1 MTVTLPGLEDDTEQ
15 RIEWGNDVV
24 RVAIA
29 HGPHTA
35 PRLVALWHVDEGRP
49 DLAGLRRSALP
60 VLEVAVLGDG
70 RSGTSGKRHVDGAA
84 AQRMRLV
91 GTEEEPAEGPD
102 GGPVR
107 RLLLHLDDAESG
119 LRATVHYELADT
131 VPVLRTWAELSADR
145 DLVLDHV
152 TTGVVSGL
160 GHAARWESE
169 LAVWEAANPWSG
181 EFRWRRSTLAERG
194 LYDVGMVRFGQ
205 VGSKNRIS
213 LTSTGAWS
221 TSEHLPMGLVE
232 DTRTGRL
239 LAWQVETSGAWH
251 TELGDRYDDVYL
263 AAMGPTAH
271 EHQWAGLLAPGSSY
285 MSVPVSLAVV
295 PGAAAGAEATLDA
308 MGAALTTHR
317 RRTRR
322 RHPDHDTL
330 PVVYNDFLNT
340 LMSDPTTDRELPLI
354 EAAADLGAEYY
365 VIDAGWYDDENGG
378 WWDSVGQ
385 WEPSTKRFPDG
396 GLGGLIDRIRD
407 HGMRPGLWLEPEVV
421 GVRSPVAHTLPE
433 EAFFQR
439 HGQRV
444 AEWGRYQLDLRHP
457 AARAHLDTVV
467 DRLVSTFGLAYL
479 KLDHNIDIGPGT
491 DAGTGQAPGT
501 GLLEH
506 GRAFL
511 DWAGAVLDRHPGL
524 VIEACAAGGSR
535 TDAATG
541 SVFPVQSVTDQ
552 QDYRATPPI
561 AAAAP
566 LALPP
571 EQTGVWACVDGTMDR
586 EQLAFSLVTALLSR
600 VHLTG
605 RVDTLDADQ
614 RTVVREALAAY
625 REVRSAVGRSV
636 PVWPLGLPGW
646 RDPWIVQ
653 GARDG
658 DHLYLAVWRRG
669 ASDDDAP
676 DTLRVPLPGRAAG
689 EAVEVLYPRWGGES
703 VVVADDGQALELK
716 LPGLTSARLLRVRVA
731 P

>member
-1 MTVTLPGLEDDTEQ
+1 MTVTLPGLEDSTEQ
-15 RIEWGNDVV
+15 RLEWGNDVV
-24 RVAIA
+24 RVVVA

-35 PRLVALWHVDEGRP
+35 PRLVALWHTGEARP
-49 DLAGLRRSALP
+49 DVDGQRRSALP

-84 AQRMRLV
+84 AQRMRLT
-91 GTEEEPAEGPD
+91 GTEQDTDEG
-102 GGPVR
+102 GVR
-107 RLLLHLDDAESG
+107 HLRLCLADPESG
-119 LRATVHYELADT
+119 LRAVVHYEVA
-131 VPVLRTWAELSADR
+131 VGIPVLRTWAELTSDR
-145 DLVLDHV
+145 ELVLDHV
-152 TTGVVSGL
+152 TTGVVAGL
-160 GHAARWESE
+160 GHAARWEHE

-221 TSEHLPMGLVE
+221 TSEHLAMGLVE

-251 TELGDRYDDVYL
+251 AELGDRYDDVYL
-263 AAMGPTAH
+263 AVMGPTAH
-271 EHQWAGLLAPGSSY
+271 EHHWAGHLDATTRFT
-285 MSVPVSLAVV
+285 SVPVSLAVV
-295 PGAAAGAEATLDA
+295 PGAADGPEATLDA
-308 MGAALTTHR
+308 VGAALTAHR

-322 RHPDHDTL
+322 QHPDHEAL
-330 PVVYNDFLNT
+330 PVVYNDFLNA
-340 LMSDPTTDRELPLI
+340 LMSDPTTERELPLI

-365 VIDAGWYDDENGG
+365 VIDAGWYDDEQGG

-385 WEPSTKRFPDG
+385 WEPSTTRFPDG
-396 GLGGLIDRIRD
+396 GLGGIVDRIRA
-407 HGMRPGLWLEPEVV
+407 HGMQPGLWLEPEVV
-421 GVRSPVAHTLPE
+421 GVRSPVARTLPDA
-433 EAFFQR
+433 AFFQR
-439 HGQRV
+439 HGHRV
-444 AEWGRYQLDLRHP
+444 TEWGRHQLDLRHT
-457 AARAHLDTVV
+457 AAREHLDTVI

-491 DAGTGQAPGT
+491 DAGTGTAPGT

-511 DWAGAVLDRHPGL
+511 AWASAVMDRHPGL

-535 TDAATG
+535 TDPASG

-571 EQTGVWACVDGTMDR
+571 EQTGVWASVDGTMDR
-586 EQLAFSLVTALLSR
+586 EPLAFSLVTALLAR

-605 RVDTLDADQ
+605 RVDTLDAAQ
-614 RTVVREALAAY
+614 RAVVREALAAY
-625 REVRSAVGRSV
+625 RAIRSAVGRSV

-658 DHLYLAVWRRG
+658 EHLYLAVWRRG
-669 ASDDDAP
+669 GQDDGAP
-676 DTLRVPLPGRAAG
+676 DTLRVPLPGRVAD

-703 VVVADDGQALELK
+703 VTVADDGRVLELK
-716 LPGLTSARLLRVRVA
+716 LPALTSARLLRVRVGS
-731 P
+731 

>member
-1 MTVTLPGLEDDTEQ
+1 MTVALPGLEDDTEQ
-15 RIEWGNDVV
+15 QFEWGNDVV

-29 HGPHTA
+29 HGPNTA
-35 PRLVALWHVDEGRP
+35 PRLVALWHVGEERP

-60 VLEVAVLGDG
+60 VLEVAVLGEG

-91 GTEEEPAEGPD
+91 GLDESTQA
-102 GGPVR
+102 GPVR
-107 RLLLHLDDAESG
+107 RMLLHLADAESG

-131 VPVLRTWAELSADR
+131 IPVLRTWAELSADR
-145 DLVLDHV
+145 ELVLDHV

-160 GHAARWESE
+160 GHAARWEDE

-221 TSEHLPMGLVE
+221 TSEHLAMGLVE

-251 TELGDRYDDVYL
+251 AELGDRYADVYL

-271 EHQWAGLLAPGSSY
+271 EHQWAGRVDVGSRFT
-285 MSVPVSLAVV
+285 SVAVSLAVV
-295 PGAAAGAEATLDA
+295 PGAAGGPEATLDA
-308 MGAALTTHR
+308 IGAALTAHR

-322 RHPDHDTL
+322 PHPDHDAL
-330 PVVYNDFLNT
+330 PVVYNDFLNA
-340 LMSDPTTDRELPLI
+340 LMSDPTTERELPLI
-354 EAAADLGAEYY
+354 DAAADVGAEYY
-365 VIDAGWYDDENGG
+365 VIDAGWYDDEHGG

-385 WEPSTKRFPDG
+385 WEPSTTRFPEG
-396 GLGGLIDRIRD
+396 GLGALVDRIRD
-407 HGMRPGLWLEPEVV
+407 RGMRPGLWLEPEVV
-421 GVRSPVAHTLPE
+421 GVRSPVARTLPE
-433 EAFFQR
+433 AAFFQR
-439 HGQRV
+439 HGHRV

-457 AARAHLDTVV
+457 AAREHLDAVV
-467 DRLVSTFGLAYL
+467 DRLVGTFRLAYL

-491 DAGTGQAPGT
+491 DAGTGEAPGT

-511 DWAGAVLDRHPGL
+511 DWARAVMDRHPGL
-524 VIEACAAGGSR
+524 VVEGCAAS
-535 TDAATG
+535 G
-541 SVFPVQSVTDQ
+541 SVFPVQSITDQ

-571 EQTGVWACVDGTMDR
+571 EQAGVWACVDGTMDR
-586 EQLAFSLVTALLSR
+586 EQLAFSLVMALLAR

-605 RVDTLDADQ
+605 RIDTLDTDQ
-614 RTVVREALAAY
+614 RAVVREALAAY
-625 REVRSAVGRSV
+625 RTIRSAVGRSM

-646 RDPWIVQ
+646 RDPWVVL

-658 DHLYLAVWRRG
+658 DQLYLAVWRRAG
-669 ASDDDAP
+669 QDDGGP
-676 DTLRVPLPGRAAG
+676 DTLRVPLPGRLVD
-689 EAVEVLYPRWGGES
+689 EAVEVLYPCWGGES
-703 VVVADDGQALELK
+703 VTVTDDGGALELK
-716 LPGLTSARLLRVRVA
+716 LPALTSARLLRVRVVS
-731 P
+731 